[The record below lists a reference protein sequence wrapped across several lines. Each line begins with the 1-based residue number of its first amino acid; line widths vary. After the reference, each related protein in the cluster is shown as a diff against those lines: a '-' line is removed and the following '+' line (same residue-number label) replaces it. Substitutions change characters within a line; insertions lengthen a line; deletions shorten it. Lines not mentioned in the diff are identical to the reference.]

1 MLDTQITPLVVPAV
15 LWLLIAMS
23 VVTWALLVIK
33 LVQFGR
39 ARAQDKRFL
48 RNFWQADSLDQGES
62 VSESNTGPMADT
74 AKAGF
79 AVITGRDIVPGNRD
93 LAQQINKSDRLERV
107 LSQQIERERRAME
120 GGLAVLASF
129 GSTAPFIGLFGTV
142 WGIMGALVNI
152 GESGSSGLE
161 AVAGPIGHA
170 LIATGMGIAVAV
182 PAVLVYNFL
191 VRRLKTSVHYMNDFA
206 HDFFSLAQQSGF
218 QTQGAKLPDH
228 GSSLKSN
235 AKVGAKTEHAAA

>member
-1 MLDTQITPLVVPAV
+1 MLDTQMTMVVPAV
-15 LWLLIAMS
+15 LWLLVAMS
-23 VVTWALLVIK
+23 VVTWALFVIK
-33 LVQFGR
+33 LIQFGR
-39 ARAQDKRFL
+39 ARTLDKRFL
-48 RNFWQADSLDQGES
+48 KNFWQADSLEQGES
-62 VSESNTGPMADT
+62 ISDSNNGPMADT

-107 LSQQIERERRAME
+107 LGQQIERERRALE

-152 GESGSSGLE
+152 GKSGSSGLE

-191 VRRLKTSVHYMNDFA
+191 VRRLKTAVHHMNDFA
-206 HDFFSLAQQSGF
+206 HDFFSLSQQSGF
-218 QTQGAKLPDH
+218 QTQGAKLPQNP
-228 GSSLKSN
+228 SS
-235 AKVGAKTEHAAA
+235 AKVSAKTSTKTEHAAA